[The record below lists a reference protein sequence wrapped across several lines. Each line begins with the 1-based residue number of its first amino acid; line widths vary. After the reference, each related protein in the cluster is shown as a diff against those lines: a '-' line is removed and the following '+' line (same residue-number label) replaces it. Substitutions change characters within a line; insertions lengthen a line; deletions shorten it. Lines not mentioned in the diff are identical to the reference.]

1 MYRGKKIG
9 LVIPCYKVS
18 KIINKVIKK
27 IPRFIDTIYVVDDN
41 CPENSVKKIKSKSK
55 KIKKIYRNKN
65 GGVGAAVKDGY
76 RFSLK
81 DKNHITVRIDGDD
94 QMDLKLIKKFID
106 PIINKETEFV
116 KGNRFMNLTFL
127 TKMPFLRIIG
137 NIFFSLIGN
146 IITRNINFFDILNG
160 YTSISNRALRKI
172 IKISLDDDFFFDTM
186 LIYQLS
192 RIKIKILDVLI
203 EAKYKDEISNINILK
218 TGLSFLF
225 KNLFFLLGIKK

>member
-1 MYRGKKIG
+1 MYRSKKIG

-18 KIINKVIKK
+18 NIINKVIKK
-27 IPRFIDTIYVVDDN
+27 IPRFIDKIYVVDDK

-76 RFSLK
+76 KFSLK

-94 QMDLKLIKKFID
+94 QMDLKLIKNFID
-106 PIINKETEFV
+106 PIINKEAEFV
-116 KGNRFMNLTFL
+116 KGNRFMNLIFL

-172 IKISLDDDFFFDTM
+172 IKVSLDDDFFFDTM
-186 LIYQLS
+186 LIYQLC
-192 RIKIKILDVLI
+192 RIKTKILDVPI
-203 EAKYKDEISNINILK
+203 KAKYKDEISNINILK
-218 TGLSFLF
+218 TGLSFVC